1 MGLEAKPGLHRNLY
15 RILKERNID
24 VFQTLGVHDVI
35 CRLPSFADLK
45 EFRRIVDGIL
55 FTTQNGAPIV
65 ENTSSYLVLERTG
78 PKSPNKPTA
87 FFFLRSGK
95 LQSREQFDKT
105 VTDVYNINGV
115 LAVSTAVG
123 QFDLICEIESPN
135 LAELK
140 SIVNI
145 IVSTPGVSARAT
157 MVCMVVGSGATEST
171 N

>member
-15 RILKERNID
+15 KILKERNID

-35 CRLPSFADLK
+35 CRLPSFTDLK
-45 EFRRIVDGIL
+45 EFRRIVDSIL

-65 ENTSSYLVLERTG
+65 ENTSSYLILERTG

-123 QFDLICEIESPN
+123 QFDLICEIESSN

-140 SIVNI
+140 SIVNT